1 MRDIFNKIDSKGL
14 PTPVNISV
22 LQSYLHNY
30 DRNER
35 KFILSGFLEGFSV
48 SCDKS
53 TYNLECKNLLPA
65 NQHPGIVKDTIC
77 KELVADRFAGP
88 FLSPPFDNFTVSP
101 LGLCPKKE
109 PNKFRLVHHLSY
121 PKGNSVND
129 YIAKEFSSVQ
139 YTQTTDAIAGINKF
153 KSPC

>member
-1 MRDIFNKIDSKGL
+1 L
-14 PTPVNISV
+14 
-22 LQSYLHNY
+22 
-30 DRNER
+30 
-35 KFILSGFLEGFSV
+35 LS
-48 SCDKS
+48 
-53 TYNLECKNLLPA
+53 A
-65 NQHPGIVKDTIC
+65 NQQPGMIKDKIC

-121 PKGNSVND
+121 LKGNSVNY

-139 YTQTTDAIAGINKF
+139 YTQITDDIAGMKKF